1 VFDVA
6 QVNGIK
12 IELRA
17 VDVTIAFIDRK
28 STH

>member
-6 QVNGIK
+6 QVNGIN
-12 IELRA
+12 IEERA
-17 VDVTIAFIDRK
+17 VDATIAFIDRK